1 VPSEH
6 AKRCADSRRIL
17 DSGAGLLD
25 LFSMLTFLLHSTTH
39 RLLGVAL
46 LVVSSI
52 QVEAVDVLVRAKARA
67 DYVRPT
73 DAEGRPIAEQY
84 IFHEGKYYAAEYE
97 ADEEAIRF
105 KEVAFAL
112 KKELRKRRYIMAEE
126 NSQAEIILIVHW
138 GQTNPASD
146 EDDPSLSIEYS
157 SFDSETGEVDSD
169 MLMDF
174 GSSLE
179 TDRLLRTNAE
189 IIGAMDLYDMHVY
202 SMRRRQLE
210 EASLLDR
217 YFVNLVALSIEE
229 IRNRPESKVMPEPIW
244 TMQLS
249 LPAGRT
255 RPELAF
261 ASLAET
267 AGRFSGEELRNA
279 FFIRD
284 DEQKAIVRIG
294 ELEFIESL
302 PTDSKSD

>member
-1 VPSEH
+1 
-6 AKRCADSRRIL
+6 
-17 DSGAGLLD
+17 
-25 LFSMLTFLLHSTTH
+25 MLTFLLHSTTH

>member
-1 VPSEH
+1 
-6 AKRCADSRRIL
+6 
-17 DSGAGLLD
+17 
-25 LFSMLTFLLHSTTH
+25 
-39 RLLGVAL
+39 
-46 LVVSSI
+46 
-52 QVEAVDVLVRAKARA
+52 
-67 DYVRPT
+67 
-73 DAEGRPIAEQY
+73 
-84 IFHEGKYYAAEYE
+84 
-97 ADEEAIRF
+97 
-105 KEVAFAL
+105 
-112 KKELRKRRYIMAEE
+112 MAEK
-126 NSQAEIILIVHW
+126 NSQAEIILVVHW

-217 YFVNLVALSIEE
+217 YFVNLVALSVEE

>member
-1 VPSEH
+1 
-6 AKRCADSRRIL
+6 
-17 DSGAGLLD
+17 
-25 LFSMLTFLLHSTTH
+25 MLTFLLHSTTH

-217 YFVNLVALSIEE
+217 YFVNLVALSVEE

>member
-1 VPSEH
+1 MPTH
-6 AKRCADSRRIL
+6 
-17 DSGAGLLD
+17 
-25 LFSMLTFLLHSTTH
+25 LLHPIAR
-39 RLLGVAL
+39 RLVGLAL

-52 QVEAVDVLVRAKARA
+52 PVEAVDVLVRAKARA

-73 DAEGRPIAEQY
+73 DADDRPIPEHY
-84 IFHEGKYYAAEYE
+84 IFHEGRYYAAEYE

-146 EDDPSLSIEYS
+146 EEDPSLTIEYGAV
-157 SFDSETGEVDSD
+157 DAETGESEPD

-174 GSSLE
+174 GTSLE

-255 RPELAF
+255 SPELAF

-284 DEQKAIVRIG
+284 EEQKAIVRIG

-302 PTDSKSD
+302 PSSSESD

>member
-1 VPSEH
+1 
-6 AKRCADSRRIL
+6 
-17 DSGAGLLD
+17 
-25 LFSMLTFLLHSTTH
+25 
-39 RLLGVAL
+39 
-46 LVVSSI
+46 
-52 QVEAVDVLVRAKARA
+52 
-67 DYVRPT
+67 
-73 DAEGRPIAEQY
+73 
-84 IFHEGKYYAAEYE
+84 
-97 ADEEAIRF
+97 
-105 KEVAFAL
+105 
-112 KKELRKRRYIMAEE
+112 
-126 NSQAEIILIVHW
+126 
-138 GQTNPASD
+138 
-146 EDDPSLSIEYS
+146 
-157 SFDSETGEVDSD
+157 
-169 MLMDF
+169 
-174 GSSLE
+174 
-179 TDRLLRTNAE
+179 
-189 IIGAMDLYDMHVY
+189 
-202 SMRRRQLE
+202 MRRRQLE

-255 RPELAF
+255 SPELAF

>member
-1 VPSEH
+1 
-6 AKRCADSRRIL
+6 
-17 DSGAGLLD
+17 
-25 LFSMLTFLLHSTTH
+25 MLTFLLHSTTH

-210 EASLLDR
+210 EASLLDS
-217 YFVNLVALSIEE
+217 YFVNLVALSVEE

>member
-1 VPSEH
+1 
-6 AKRCADSRRIL
+6 
-17 DSGAGLLD
+17 
-25 LFSMLTFLLHSTTH
+25 MLTFLLHSTTH

-210 EASLLDR
+210 EASLIDR
-217 YFVNLVALSIEE
+217 YFVNLVALSVEE

>member
-1 VPSEH
+1 
-6 AKRCADSRRIL
+6 
-17 DSGAGLLD
+17 
-25 LFSMLTFLLHSTTH
+25 MLTFLLHSTTH

-105 KEVAFAL
+105 KEVAYAL
-112 KKELRKRRYIMAEE
+112 KQELLKRRYIMAEK
-126 NSQAEIILIVHW
+126 NSQAEIILVVHW

-217 YFVNLVALSIEE
+217 YFVNLVALSVEE